1 MPTKIKVS
9 LIIPTRERA
18 ETLLYTIMSSL
29 NQQSREYE
37 VIVSDNFSND
47 KTKLIVDGFTD
58 SRIKYINPG
67 RRLSMTD
74 HWNFAVPHARG
85 DYVIII
91 GDDDALMPNA
101 IDKFIGYIEQYPS
114 KIYSWPTHIYFWPS
128 GERSAEIRN
137 FVSNYSP
144 VKIDL
149 NKLLIFAIRFGLCNY
164 LKLPHLYHS
173 AVHRTILDEI
183 YEETGSYFKTTIP
196 DVYMSYVLPVFYKS
210 SFDLGESISVVGHS
224 PKSNSGSL
232 MSDKENVVLNQFLDE
247 YDGYSVN
254 KNVPTGLSKVGTF
267 ILDTIFVARDLFPN
281 QYAKLKSNNAAM
293 IAFLYVTLNADSIGS
308 LFRKKSLTNLNFQYN
323 FLYFLIYVI
332 LFKIYILLRKFLFR
346 TDKRGDISYTPPSN
360 INDFVLSVSKGDFH

>member
-18 ETLLYTIMSSL
+18 ETLQYTIMSSL
-29 NQQSREYE
+29 NQQSMEYE

-47 KTKLIVDGFTD
+47 KTKLIVDGFSD

-114 KIYSWPTHIYFWPS
+114 KIYSWPTHVYFWPF
-128 GERSAEIRN
+128 GDKSAEIHN
-137 FVSNYSP
+137 FVSSYTP

-149 NKLLIFAIRFGLCNY
+149 NKLLVYSIRFGLCNY
-164 LKLPHLYHS
+164 NKLPHLYHS

-183 YEETGSYFKTTIP
+183 FEKTGSYFKTTIP
-196 DVYMSYVLPVFYKS
+196 DVYMSYTLPVFYKS
-210 SFDLGESISVVGHS
+210 AFDLGESISVVGHS

-232 MSDKENVVLNQFLDE
+232 MSDKETEVLNKFLDE
-247 YDGYSVN
+247 YDGYSLN
-254 KNVPTGLSKVGTF
+254 KNVPIGLSKVATF

-281 QYAKLKSNNAAM
+281 QYAKLKSNNSAM
-293 IAFLYVTLNADSIGS
+293 MAFLYITLKTDSIRS
-308 LFRKKSLTNLNFQYN
+308 LFTKKARTNSNFQYN
-323 FLYFLIYVI
+323 FIYFLMYVI
-332 LFKIYILLRKFLFR
+332 LFKIYNQLRKILFGTGKKVDSR
-346 TDKRGDISYTPPSN
+346 LPPPN
-360 INDFVLSVSKGDFH
+360 INDFVLSVSNRDFD